1 MRAAKRVT
9 FSDTNMMYYTMSPT
23 PSPTFSDSSL
33 PSVGGPKTPPSPH
46 SPLLPL
52 PSGLV
57 EINPLLGFHPHS
69 PKLLDDLSLPW
80 EVVTTNTSPPISISR
95 AALLEPAT
103 NPPTAY
109 LQLQC
114 PNLPWKLDIVCK
126 TSHYVTIFDVLA
138 QLYSFLRLTASAKEF
153 NFETVESRSE
163 ISRAFRQRVSR
174 DPRTASVE
182 ESKGL
187 KRIDFL
193 KGRNRFMGLSSTKL
207 GPDTWT
213 LNVR

>member
-1 MRAAKRVT
+1 MPVKRVT
-9 FSDTNMMYYTMSPT
+9 FSDTNTMYSAMSPT

-33 PSVGGPKTPPSPH
+33 PSLGGPKTPPSPH

-57 EINPLLGFHPHS
+57 EINRSLGFHPHS
-69 PKLLDDLSLPW
+69 PTLLYDLSLSW
-80 EVVTTNTSPPISISR
+80 EAVTTNTSPPVSISK
-95 AALLEPAT
+95 AALFEPAT

-109 LQLQC
+109 LQIQC
-114 PNLPWKLDIVCK
+114 PYLPWKLDIVCK
-126 TSHYVTIFDVLA
+126 TSHYVTILDVLA
-138 QLYSFLRLTASAKEF
+138 QLYSFLRLTVSEKEF
-153 NFETVESRSE
+153 NFEKVESQRE
-163 ISRAFRQRVSR
+163 ISKAFRQRVSR
-174 DPRTASVE
+174 DPWTASVE
-182 ESKGL
+182 EKKGL

-193 KGRNRFMGLSSTKL
+193 KGHNRFMGLSSTKL